1 MDGFDKKVLREF
13 REMEKQMGRMMRNMA
28 LPGMVNM
35 QSEHDVRP
43 AMDLYEI
50 DGEFY
55 IYLDAAGVDPEGL
68 EVIVE
73 RTSVQ
78 VSGHKKL
85 PHQRNVLCVH
95 QLEIEQGVFKRSV
108 SLPAPIDVSKTTSV
122 CKNGI
127 LIIRLP
133 KEKIKGKLKITIR

>member
-1 MDGFDKKVLREF
+1 MDSFDKKVLREF
-13 REMEKQMGRMMRNMA
+13 REMEKQIGRMMRNMA
-28 LPGMVNM
+28 LPSMVNM
-35 QSEHDVRP
+35 QSAHDVRP
-43 AMDLYEI
+43 AVDLYEI

-55 IYLDAAGVDPEGL
+55 VYLDVAGVSPEDL

-78 VSGHKKL
+78 VSGLKKL
-85 PHQRNVLCVH
+85 PSQRNVLCVH
-95 QLEIEQGVFKRSV
+95 QLEIEQGAFKRSV

-133 KEKIKGKLKITIR
+133 KEKAKGKLRITIK